1 MAKTRV
7 PYAAAFRQ
15 QMIDLVHAG
24 RTPEDLA
31 KEFEPT
37 AQTIYNWV
45 AQADRDAGKR
55 HDGLSTAE
63 RQALTHLR
71 RELRQAKGNAVA
83 ARMSRRLGRAYD
95 MGTALDGIRQT
106 AKGRPGAK
114 FTTLMHHIYAVD
126 RLRAAYFALERKAA
140 AGVGGQTWQSY
151 GLDPSAAWR
160 CRARASGTSS

>member
-1 MAKTRV
+1 MHKHRL

-55 HDGLSTAE
+55 HDGLTTAE
-63 RQALTHLR
+63 RQELVRLR
-71 RELRQAKGNAVA
+71 KELRQVK
-83 ARMSRRLGRAYD
+83 M
-95 MGTALDGIRQT
+95 
-106 AKGRPGAK
+106 
-114 FTTLMHHIYAVD
+114 
-126 RLRAAYFALERKAA
+126 ERDILAKAA
-140 AGVGGQTWQSY
+140 AWF
-151 GLDPSAAWR
+151 
-160 CRARASGTSS
+160 ARETGSVPDKGSNS

>member
-1 MAKTRV
+1 MAKTLAT
-7 PYAAAFRQ
+7 YADAFRQ

-63 RQALTHLR
+63 RQELTRLR
-71 RELRQAKGNAVA
+71 RELRQVK
-83 ARMSRRLGRAYD
+83 M
-95 MGTALDGIRQT
+95 
-106 AKGRPGAK
+106 
-114 FTTLMHHIYAVD
+114 
-126 RLRAAYFALERKAA
+126 ERDILAKAA
-140 AGVGGQTWQSY
+140 AWCVSRT
-151 GLDPSAAWR
+151 
-160 CRARASGTSS
+160 RA